1 MTQGTRVTQNL
12 LYDNG
17 PSEDLFLEV
26 NHGPCLVDNNILLS
40 PSSLLVNS
48 QGAAY
53 AHNLMAG
60 RIHVINTEKRL
71 TPHLQAHGTAVVGLS
86 ENLSGDE
93 RFYNNMFISKLN
105 TRDMREYDKVKLPVW
120 MEGNVYFSGAQPCNV
135 EADPV
140 VLNDYDPG
148 LKLIKKNDGIYLE
161 LNLNIEQIA
170 AKKRQ
175 LVTTE
180 LLGKAKTPDLPY
192 VQPDDTPYRIETD
205 YLGKKRNTANPFPGP
220 FATPASGLQS
230 IKVWPMKHS
239 E

>member
-12 LYDNG
+12 LHDNG

-60 RIHVINTEKRL
+60 RIHVVNTEKRK
-71 TPHLQAHGTAVVGLS
+71 TPHLQAHDTKVVGLS

-93 RFYNNMFISKLN
+93 RFYNNLFISNLGV
-105 TRDMREYDKVKLPVW
+105 RDMREYDKVKLPVW
-120 MEGNVYFSGAQPCNV
+120 MDGNVYFLGAQPGKV

-140 VLNDYDPG
+140 VQNDFDPG
-148 LKLIKKNDGIYLE
+148 LKLIKMDDGIYLE
-161 LNLNIEQIA
+161 MHVNADQITA
-170 AKKRQ
+170 RKRQ

-192 VQPDDTPYRIETD
+192 VQPDGSPYRIETD
-205 YLGKKRNTANPFPGP
+205 YLGKKRNTENPFPGP
-220 FATPASGLQS
+220 FATSQIEKEM
-230 IKVWPMKHS
+230 IKVWPR